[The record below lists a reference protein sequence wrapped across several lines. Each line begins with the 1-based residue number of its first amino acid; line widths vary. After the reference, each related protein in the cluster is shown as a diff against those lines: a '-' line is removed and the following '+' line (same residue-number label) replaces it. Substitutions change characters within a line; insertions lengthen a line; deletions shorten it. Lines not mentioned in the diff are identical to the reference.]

1 MFARVSDS
9 SSPAFQIGKEPTV
22 VRVIFFFFQRGFANN
37 ALLDYKER
45 KPLKE
50 AYLD

>member
-9 SSPAFQIGKEPTV
+9 SSPAFQLGKEPTV
-22 VRVIFFFFQRGFANN
+22 VRVIFFFQRGFANN